1 LETALWHFASNI
13 LGEEMAL
20 QKYHVI
26 IGKISV
32 LSFLQFI
39 YFFGQKDFKKS
50 QIGILQTEEMK
61 PRFLL

>member
-1 LETALWHFASNI
+1 
-13 LGEEMAL
+13 MAL